1 MSQDRQFC
9 RRTRREFVWEA
20 GAGFGSVALCGMLG
34 NDLARVARA
43 NDQGATAPGTNSQ
56 GAAPLP
62 AFRGPMAPK
71 KPHFDA
77 PAKAV
82 IFLFMYG
89 GPSHIETF
97 DYKPKM
103 YDLDG
108 QTIPVKTFGRGG
120 HRNQGRAVGPKWKFQ
135 QYGQCGK

>member
-34 NDLARVARA
+34 NDLARVAGA
-43 NDQGATAPGTNSQ
+43 NDQGANDP

-62 AFRGPMAPK
+62 AFKGPMTPK

-89 GPSHIETF
+89 GP
-97 DYKPKM
+97 
-103 YDLDG
+103 
-108 QTIPVKTFGRGG
+108 
-120 HRNQGRAVGPKWKFQ
+120 
-135 QYGQCGK
+135 